1 LELLARCVPAE
12 TGQGETGQG
21 ETGQGAHAAA
31 YGRYA
36 AAYGRYAAAYAK
48 LKAQAVVEA
57 ARQAEALRY
66 QTERWRK
73 IEEESYA
80 AGMAAQRAREV
91 RVAGLLRVDCCV
103 WTAACGLLRVRAAL
117 VVSSLASCTHT
128 HTHTHLHTRKHVQA
142 AETARLQRKAEAQAQ
157 TQAKTEVPLEVPLE
171 AGDVISYV
179 TLHVVLLLVL
189 PHSRHWSLAPARAH
203 D

>member
-12 TGQGETGQG
+12 TGQADTGQG
-21 ETGQGAHAAA
+21 QGQGQGQGAH
-31 YGRYA
+31 GQHA

-91 RVAGLLRVDCCV
+91 RVAGRVAGLRVTARDCRPV
-103 WTAACGLLRVRAAL
+103 RLLACNLL
-117 VVSSLASCTHT
+117 THT
-128 HTHTHLHTRKHVQA
+128 HTHTHVQA

-157 TQAKTEVPLEVPLE
+157 AQTQAKAEVPLEVPLE

-179 TLHVVLLLVL
+179 TLHVVVFVGLAALSTLV
-189 PHSRHWSLAPARAH
+189 SCACTCS
-203 D
+203 